1 MTGPGTNR
9 SDHSY
14 ASGEREAAGHQA
26 ENLGE
31 RAREKASEL
40 KHQAE
45 EVAHGLRERARS
57 MADRE
62 KHAAVGRVEGVAHAL
77 RTASDEL
84 REQGQPMIAEYSQYA
99 AEGLE
104 SMARSL
110 DRRDL
115 DDFVE
120 GVEQFARERPIAFLG
135 GAMVAGFALA
145 RFMKSSS
152 ERRYRRAG
160 RSSEARPATAGMAA
174 NPAGGTTT
182 PGAWTPDTGT
192 PGAVG

>member
-9 SDHSY
+9 SDSSY
-14 ASGEREAAGHQA
+14 ASGGSGAAGRQA

-45 EVAHGLRERARS
+45 EAAHGLRDRARS
-57 MADRE
+57 MVDRQ
-62 KHAAVGRVEGVAHAL
+62 KHAAAGRVEGVASAL

-104 SMARSL
+104 GMAQSL
-110 DRRDL
+110 DRRDI

-120 GVEQFARERPIAFLG
+120 GVEQFARERPIVFLG
-135 GAMVAGFALA
+135 GAMIAGFALA

-152 ERRYRRAG
+152 ARRYRRAD
-160 RSSEARPATAGMAA
+160 RSGEARPATAGMAA
-174 NPAGGTTT
+174 SPAGATTT
-182 PGAWTPDTGT
+182 PGTWTSDPGT
-192 PGAVG
+192 PGAAG